1 MSMINVENLTFA
13 YDTSYDNIFENVSFK
28 IDSDWK
34 IGLVGRNGKGKTTL
48 LKLIKGE
55 YEYKGKIL
63 SNINFD
69 YFPFEISNKNESTLN
84 IIEKIYTDYELWKVC
99 RELNLLNIE
108 SDILFQNFNTLS
120 GGERVKVMLAVLFSK
135 DNNFLLIDEPTN
147 HLDMEG
153 RKKLGEY
160 LSKKEGY
167 IVVSHDRY
175 FLDKCIDHVIALN
188 NSGIYVQKGNF
199 SSWYENMEYK
209 NQYELKENDKLKK
222 EIKHLEKASQK
233 TKSWSDAKEKS
244 KTTACDSGFVG
255 HKAAKMMKRALNIQN
270 RQYKAIEEKKKLLK
284 DNEKKENLKI
294 KILEH
299 HSQEL
304 IKIDNLY
311 IQNDNRTI
319 LDNISFS
326 VEKNERVALIGKNG
340 SGKTSIFKALTG
352 ENSIAKGHIKKV
364 LGLSISYVSQD
375 TGFLKG
381 SYKNFVYEYGIDE
394 SLFKAI
400 LRKLGFSRIHFEKN
414 LENLSEGQKKKILI
428 AKSLSCPAN
437 IYIWDEPLNYVDI
450 ISRIQIEELI
460 LKYKPTMLFSE
471 HDKAFVYSVASK
483 IVQI

>member
-375 TGFLKG
+375 TGF
-381 SYKNFVYEYGIDE
+381 
-394 SLFKAI
+394 FKRQ
-400 LRKLGFSRIHFEKN
+400 L
-414 LENLSEGQKKKILI
+414 
-428 AKSLSCPAN
+428 
-437 IYIWDEPLNYVDI
+437 
-450 ISRIQIEELI
+450 
-460 LKYKPTMLFSE
+460 
-471 HDKAFVYSVASK
+471 
-483 IVQI
+483 